1 MINKNGSFTESL
13 QSKQSIKPQTSTPI
27 WEFYEN
33 GRLEKRQ
40 SKERWVCG
48 TQDKYEGERW
58 GGEYTGV
65 LGSVYSSHLYQH
77 SDYSFKKKSYLV
89 TPTIITYGS
98 FQPSHSSHVSGVRQ
112 SSRVF
117 ARAFAFVLVATVATA
132 AAAVE
137 VVTLILNSS
146 RCINPELMTKS
157 ILLLLSSLW
166 RWWWVERIM
175 GWRGDGRFA
184 LYRCKRR
191 GWYERVDREE
201 VPGRRRETLNE

>member
-1 MINKNGSFTESL
+1 MRDRVGSIPVFL
-13 QSKQSIKPQTSTPI
+13 VHNIPLTSTNIPTI
-27 WEFYEN
+27 
-33 GRLEKRQ
+33 RL
-40 SKERWVCG
+40 
-48 TQDKYEGERW
+48 
-58 GGEYTGV
+58 
-65 LGSVYSSHLYQH
+65 
-77 SDYSFKKKSYLV
+77 KKNSYLV

-98 FQPSHSSHVSGVRQ
+98 FQPSHSCHVSGVRQ

-132 AAAVE
+132 AAVE
-137 VVTLILNSS
+137 VATLILNSS

-157 ILLLLSSLW
+157 ILLLLSLW

-201 VPGRRRETLNE
+201 VPGRRRKAQWIENEEEKNVMDINEWWPVRRRWRELLV